1 MTDDQLP
8 HGFTLTELDVTAA
21 KAAHTSPWRQ
31 VAFRHRVDIAQFAIL
46 EHLYAADDRPGF
58 WALVKAGQRGIHTY
72 AVKELHHRG
81 LVARTGAP
89 GGVPITRYWTYWQAL
104 AAATESHEDRIV
116 EAVAV
121 HQILST
127 LRPAYL
133 RVIRALAE
141 HDDYTLAAESLG
153 KARHGFI
160 TTLCIA
166 RRLCRELWHEH
177 ETPSK
182 IWGHDYRSAPTRRDH
197 GGSKAITVTTVRRRR
212 SARRRATQ
220 SGRDLRPYR
229 TDDDGDM

>member
-1 MTDDQLP
+1 MTDEQLP
-8 HGFTLTELDVTAA
+8 HGFTITELDATAA

-31 VAFRHRVDIAQFAIL
+31 VAFRQRVDIAQFAIL
-46 EHLYAADDRPGF
+46 ELLYAADDRPGF
-58 WALVKAGQRGIHTY
+58 WILVKAGQRAIHSY

-81 LVARTGAP
+81 LIARTGAP

-133 RVIRALAE
+133 RVIRALAD
-141 HDDYTLAAESLG
+141 HDDYSLAAESLN

-160 TTLCIA
+160 TTLYIA

-177 ETPSK
+177 ETPSQ
-182 IWGHDYRSAPTRRDH
+182 IWGHDHRSARTRREGH
-197 GGSKAITVTTVRRRR
+197 GSKSITVTTVRRRR
-212 SARRRATQ
+212 SSRRRASQQPST
-220 SGRDLRPYR
+220 SHLSDSE
-229 TDDDGDM
+229 DDM